1 MLITPPSSLTECRS
15 LKSKKT
21 PSCGGS
27 QDARM
32 SQTLVTVCGAHN
44 LTYVC
49 FTLSDGLI
57 SGTETEHVSKT
68 IFLIHMSHLNN
79 QIQII

>member
-1 MLITPPSSLTECRS
+1 
-15 LKSKKT
+15 
-21 PSCGGS
+21 
-27 QDARM
+27 M
-32 SQTLVTVCGAHN
+32 SQTLVTVCGARN